1 VAVADDLDRALAAA
15 GLGLLQANDQL
26 TVYDSTVPN
35 GVLSAGVPAP
45 PFVLV
50 YTQLSRPADSLAGA
64 DTIEGRQMTWT
75 VSWYC
80 HCAGATGDAART
92 VAQQVRA
99 SLLGAHPAV
108 AGFASESVGLI
119 SEVASQPA
127 GRDESLGFPVITTVR
142 VFELLASA

>member
-1 VAVADDLDRALAAA
+1 MADDLDRALAGA
-15 GLGLLQANDQL
+15 GLALLAANSEL
-26 TVYDSTVPN
+26 TVYDTVVPN
-35 GVLSAGVPAP
+35 GALTDPP
-45 PFVLV
+45 EPFVLV
-50 YTQLSRPADSLAGA
+50 YTQLSRPADSLSGA

-75 VSWYC
+75 VSWIC
-80 HCAGATGDAART
+80 HCAGATGDAARA

-99 SLLGAHPAV
+99 TLLGARPAV
-108 AGFASESVGLI
+108 AGIPAESVGLI